1 MAMTNRVARVDTVVL
16 ETLRLRNGAGATVDN
31 IAQRLQFPHATVLY
45 GLTRLMG
52 VGLVKRD
59 AGGMYRLV
67 GSALQSVD
75 RALSLSEQLIDLF
88 ATVRS
93 CEFEWEFA
101 VEINPLS
108 NED

>member
-1 MAMTNRVARVDTVVL
+1 MAMTNRVDRVDRVVL
-16 ETLRLRNGAGATVDN
+16 ETLRLRDGAGATVET
-31 IAQRLQFPHATVLY
+31 IAQRLHFPHATVLY

-75 RALSLSEQLIDLF
+75 RALSLSEQLIDIF

-93 CEFEWEFA
+93 CELEWG
-101 VEINPLS
+101 I
-108 NED
+108 